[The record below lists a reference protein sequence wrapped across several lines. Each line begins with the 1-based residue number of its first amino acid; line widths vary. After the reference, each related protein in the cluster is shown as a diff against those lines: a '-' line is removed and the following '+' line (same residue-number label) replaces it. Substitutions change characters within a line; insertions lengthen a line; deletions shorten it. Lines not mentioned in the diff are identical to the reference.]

1 MSAEKAQQLAKVAE
15 EKAVKEAEIRGV
27 LGGIKTRLKHVTR
40 PYLILYNIY
49 SMTHIHIYTIYIYS
63 MTYIYGYMYICI

>member
-40 PYLILYNIY
+40 PYLILYNTY
-49 SMTHIHIYTIYIYS
+49 YNLYMFLFFQVFGFDIH
-63 MTYIYGYMYICI
+63 

>member
-49 SMTHIHIYTIYIYS
+49 NIV
-63 MTYIYGYMYICI
+63 